1 MRRIQCNL
9 DISSTREYWK
19 LLEKETSAF
28 RGIKYVSIKSR
39 DEFTEAMASFENCI
53 KSNTYYLCEKDEHSR
68 IVGGFITITPARLDI
83 HRALIDSNTTRRDH
97 WNRRLIKVPGLK
109 DVKQLRCNVGY
120 RYYSLYHRTHL
131 VPFRMC
137 LNDGEY
143 EDVMFAG
150 TARLNMGLRF
160 EDHYV
165 PEKFQRD
172 DDVEEVMNNLARDP
186 YFYKD
191 PNSTTHLYLD
201 AFERFA
207 SNRITQDKRLYS
219 VYKYGIE
226 CFYDDDK
233 SLIPSKVRVVMTNV
247 TDKKLIFEAFFYN
260 HI

>member
-1 MRRIQCNL
+1 MKQIQCNL

-39 DEFTEAMASFENCI
+39 DEFTETMTSFENCI

-68 IVGGFITITPARLDI
+68 IVGGFITITPNRLSL
-83 HRALIDSNTTRRDH
+83 HRALIDSNTVRRDH

-109 DVKQLRCNVGY
+109 DIKHLRCNVGY
-120 RYYSLYHRTHL
+120 RHYHLYHRTHL

-143 EDVMFAG
+143 LDVMFAG

-160 EDHYV
+160 ERHYA
-165 PEKFQRD
+165 PEKFQKD
-172 DDVEEVMNNLARDP
+172 DDVEEIMNNVVRDP
-186 YFYKD
+186 YFYSD
-191 PNSTTHLYLD
+191 PDSSTHLYLD

-207 SNRITQDKRLYS
+207 TNHIAKDRRLYS
-219 VYKYGIE
+219 TYKYGIE

-233 SLIPSKVRVVMTNV
+233 SLIPTKVRVVMTNV
-247 TDKKLIFEAFFYN
+247 TDKKVIFEACLYN